1 MDLPQIG
8 HFLVLARLLNFTR
21 ASEECRITQ
30 PAFSRSV
37 RRLELE
43 LGGDLLLR
51 ERSLTQLTK
60 FGQAMLPLLEQIM
73 IAADA
78 AKAEARQFH
87 SQEGA
92 PLHLGLSPW
101 IGLPLVGPVL
111 AEVVRTVKTVEFS
124 VTVDKETALR
134 ERMLQGELD
143 VIIGIRCDI
152 PPARFNQ
159 WRLFSATTSLFVPH
173 GHAISAIETLRASD
187 LADATLLGAFDA
199 DALPE
204 VLLTQITRALG
215 RRPATPHRAGNW
227 ETSLQL
233 VRSGFGLSLGLSC
246 WTATADLVARPLRE
260 PEIELDVV
268 IETIGGRP
276 KSPAATSFIKL
287 ARAKSWSY

>member
-1 MDLPQIG
+1 MDLPQIR
-8 HFLVLARLLNFTR
+8 HFLALARLLNFTR
-21 ASEECRITQ
+21 AAEECRITQ

-60 FGQAMLPLLEQIM
+60 FGQAMLPLLEQIVV
-73 IAADA
+73 AADA

-87 SQEGA
+87 SHEGA
-92 PLHLGLSPW
+92 PLHLGFSPW
-101 IGLPLVGPVL
+101 LGLPLISPIL
-111 AEVVRTVKTVEFS
+111 AEVVRTVKRVEFS
-124 VTVDKETALR
+124 VTVDKEPALR
-134 ERMLQGELD
+134 DRMLQGELD
-143 VIIGIRCDI
+143 VLVGLRRDS

-159 WRLFSATTSLFVPH
+159 WHLFSAATSLFLPH
-173 GHAISAIETLRASD
+173 GHVIGAVGEIRATD
-187 LADATLLGAFDA
+187 LVDATMLGAFDA

-204 VLLTQITRALG
+204 VLLTRLAQTLG

-246 WTATADLVARPLRE
+246 WIAPRDLVARPLNE
-260 PEIELDVV
+260 PDFKQDVV
-268 IETIGGRP
+268 IETISGRP
-276 KSPAATSFIKL
+276 KSAAATSFIKL
-287 ARAKSWSY
+287 ARARLWS

>member
-21 ASEECRITQ
+21 AAEECRITQ

-43 LGGDLLLR
+43 LGGALLLR

-60 FGQAMLPLLEQIM
+60 FGRAMLPLLEQIVV
-73 IAADA
+73 AADA
-78 AKAEARQFH
+78 AKMEARQFH
-87 SQEGA
+87 SQEGS

-101 IGLPLVGPVL
+101 IGLPMVGQVL
-111 AEVVRTVKTVEFS
+111 AEVVRTVKKIEFS
-124 VTVDKETALR
+124 VTIDKETALR

-143 VIIGIRCDI
+143 VLIGIRGDI

-159 WRLFSATTSLFVPH
+159 WRLFAASTSLFVPH
-173 GHAISAIETLRASD
+173 GHAISTIKTVCASD

-204 VLLTQITRALG
+204 ILLTQIARTLG

-233 VRSGFGLSLGLSC
+233 VRSGFGLGLGLSC
-246 WTATADLVARPLRE
+246 WTATNDLVARPLRE

-276 KSPAATSFIKL
+276 KSAAATSFIKL
-287 ARAKSWSY
+287 ARATSWST